1 MVVGFRHDVPFL
13 DEIAIHAGSYFCL
26 DRGYVDYARLY
37 RFTVAKAWFV
47 TRAKSHTSFYVSAS
61 RPVDE
66 STGVRCDQTIKLNG
80 RRARRDYPAPL
91 RRIRYYDTETQL
103 TLVFLTNNF
112 DLPALTVALIYRHR
126 WRIELFFK
134 WLKQHLRLRGFF
146 SNTPNGVAVQIWTAL
161 CAYLLVAIAKQ
172 ESALPHSLHGILQ
185 VISISALEKV
195 PLAELFA
202 NLDTTKI
209 ILDTPIQ
216 LEINGF

>member
-1 MVVGFRHDVPFL
+1 MLIFL
-13 DEIAIHAGSYFCL
+13 NNW
-26 DRGYVDYARLY
+26 R
-37 RFTVAKAWFV
+37 
-47 TRAKSHTSFYVSAS
+47 
-61 RPVDE
+61 
-66 STGVRCDQTIKLNG
+66 STTHSWTAVRCDQTIKLNG
-80 RRARRDYPAPL
+80 GRARRDYPEPL

-112 DLPALTVALIYRHR
+112 DQPALTVALIYRHR

-146 SNTPNGVAVQIWTAL
+146 ANTPNGVAVQIWTAL

-172 ESALPHSLHGILQ
+172 ESALPHSLHEILQ

-195 PLAELFA
+195 PLAELFVK
-202 NLDTTKI
+202 LDTTNTVF
-209 ILDTPIQ
+209 DTPIQ